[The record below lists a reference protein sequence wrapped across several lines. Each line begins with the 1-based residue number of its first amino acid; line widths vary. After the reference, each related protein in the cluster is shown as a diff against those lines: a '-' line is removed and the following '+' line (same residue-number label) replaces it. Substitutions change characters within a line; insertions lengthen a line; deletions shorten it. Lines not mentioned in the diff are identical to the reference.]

1 MGDDEKHVEQAALE
15 HEDLDDKSETERTP
29 TRRSRR
35 MHAQDEQEDME
46 AVVDAPPPP
55 SPTAPHMDGTESG
68 DEGVTRCVC
77 GSPDENLGLMI
88 QCETCKSWQH
98 CACMGMHTEED
109 CPDVYYCEQC
119 RPENHIELLRS
130 LGFLSAK
137 IQRRGTSRQSG
148 RPMFSRESAQAL
160 REARDAI
167 REMAIENAA
176 RLRGHAPSKP
186 VATPRSASESRAMPK
201 RRTMNSRDFGE
212 DGWEPIPPE
221 LLREDENDD
230 HDQDDAS
237 DRKRKRFSDEAN
249 EHVALD
255 KRRRTEQ
262 RRSAQPPDETHRETP
277 QPEARLPRKSKET
290 EKPKHANQYTYRH
303 KQDEDTQPAPA
314 PPSLARSR
322 EGRRPGRAQD
332 SASRS
337 GTPQPDASHRATAH
351 HTLPEHLSHLA
362 YLLPPVLEE
371 EEPRAPMQP
380 PRPGLPP
387 PFECVTPID
396 TSIKIRFPQKRMTMG
411 EMRKRVRVTGEY
423 MTRIQLEAVDRE
435 KRVAFLRSVVSGD
448 KPSTDELP
456 LSMQLADQLSRDL
469 AAFQRRFG
477 MQGTLGSRTDDVA
490 SDA

>member
-186 VATPRSASESRAMPK
+186 AATPRSASESRA
-201 RRTMNSRDFGE
+201 
-212 DGWEPIPPE
+212 IP
-221 LLREDENDD
+221 
-230 HDQDDAS
+230 S
-237 DRKRKRFSDEAN
+237 G
-249 EHVALD
+249 
-255 KRRRTEQ
+255 
-262 RRSAQPPDETHRETP
+262 
-277 QPEARLPRKSKET
+277 AR
-290 EKPKHANQYTYRH
+290 
-303 KQDEDTQPAPA
+303 
-314 PPSLARSR
+314 
-322 EGRRPGRAQD
+322 
-332 SASRS
+332 
-337 GTPQPDASHRATAH
+337 
-351 HTLPEHLSHLA
+351 
-362 YLLPPVLEE
+362 
-371 EEPRAPMQP
+371 
-380 PRPGLPP
+380 
-387 PFECVTPID
+387 
-396 TSIKIRFPQKRMTMG
+396 
-411 EMRKRVRVTGEY
+411 
-423 MTRIQLEAVDRE
+423 
-435 KRVAFLRSVVSGD
+435 
-448 KPSTDELP
+448 
-456 LSMQLADQLSRDL
+456 
-469 AAFQRRFG
+469 
-477 MQGTLGSRTDDVA
+477 
-490 SDA
+490 

>member
-1 MGDDEKHVEQAALE
+1 MGDDGKHVDHAALE
-15 HEDLDDKSETERTP
+15 HEDFGDKSEAERTP

-35 MHAQDEQEDME
+35 MHVQDEPEDME

-55 SPTAPHMDGTESG
+55 SPTHMDGTESG

-77 GSPDENLGLMI
+77 GSTDENLGLMI

-176 RLRGHAPSKP
+176 RLRGHAPSKSTT
-186 VATPRSASESRAMPK
+186 AARSTSESRAMPK

-221 LLREDENDD
+221 LLREDDNDD
-230 HDQDDAS
+230 IDQDDSS
-237 DRKRKRFSDEAN
+237 DRKRKRYIDETN
-249 EHVALD
+249 EHAVLD

-262 RRSAQPPDETHRETP
+262 RRSALPPDETHREPP
-277 QPEARLPRKSKET
+277 QPEARLQRKSKET
-290 EKPKHANQYTYRH
+290 EKSRHANQYTYRH
-303 KQDEDTQPAPA
+303 KQDEETPA
-314 PPSLARSR
+314 PPSLARTR
-322 EGRRPGRAQD
+322 EGRRTGRAQD
-332 SASRS
+332 HASRP
-337 GTPQPDASHRATAH
+337 GTPQPEASHRATAH

-362 YLLPPVLEE
+362 YLLPPVLDEK
-371 EEPRAPMQP
+371 EPEPTQP
-380 PRPGLPP
+380 PRLGLPP
-387 PFECVTPID
+387 PFEYVTPID
-396 TSIKIRFPQKRMTMG
+396 SSIKIRFPQKRMTMG

-435 KRVAFLRSVVSGD
+435 KRVAFLRSVVSGAQ
-448 KPSTDELP
+448 PSTDEMP
-456 LSMQLADQLSRDL
+456 LSMRLADQLSRDL

-477 MQGTLGSRTDDVA
+477 MLGTLGSRTDDVA